1 MQPYLE
7 ELGLPTKLNMQK
19 IELLTDV
26 YVCREGQLLNVE
38 QAKLLK
44 LLGHKMGNF
53 KLTILCQRQRSNGK
67 FREFEAG
74 REFLLKQNGDN
85 E

>member
-1 MQPYLE
+1 M
-7 ELGLPTKLNMQK
+7 
-19 IELLTDV
+19 
-26 YVCREGQLLNVE
+26 
-38 QAKLLK
+38 LK